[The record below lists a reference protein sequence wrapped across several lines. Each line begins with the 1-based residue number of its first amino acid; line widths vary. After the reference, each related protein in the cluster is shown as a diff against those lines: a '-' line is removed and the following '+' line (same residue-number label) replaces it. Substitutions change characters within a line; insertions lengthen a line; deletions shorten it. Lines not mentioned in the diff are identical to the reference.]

1 MYYLSLIHI
10 LLVNQLMDLRKN
22 QEGKLKLHIAKTDMN
37 LFLQE
42 IYYAFNHLAAKKS
55 IEFTFEKSE
64 ERMSAWFDKSIV
76 EKVVFNLLSNAM
88 KFTPNNGKVVFSLS
102 RCTFAELP
110 SEQQAELNKMPAD
123 TRFACLSVTD
133 SGKGI
138 TEEDLSLIHI

>member
-1 MYYLSLIHI
+1 
-10 LLVNQLMDLRKN
+10 
-22 QEGKLKLHIAKTDMN
+22 
-37 LFLQE
+37 
-42 IYYAFNHLAAKKS
+42 
-55 IEFTFEKSE
+55 
-64 ERMSAWFDKSIV
+64 
-76 EKVVFNLLSNAM
+76 M

-138 TEEDLSLIHI
+138 PEEDMKNIFAPFIRVKMIIKRMWVRVSV